1 MLDPKDCLV
10 TTGRCWQRRRRR
22 SYPVIVC
29 GVRSPEEAIGPLPH
43 VAVSER
49 ELAMAR
55 QLVRALATEWVP
67 EKHADTYRQE
77 LLALLERK
85 SPATPP
91 DETDDV
97 RAPMAIDLMARLVAS
112 VEAAKQ
118 KASVAPKRSAR
129 YDVRT
134 RRSG

>member
-1 MLDPKDCLV
+1 
-10 TTGRCWQRRRRR
+10 
-22 SYPVIVC
+22 
-29 GVRSPEEAIGPLPH
+29 
-43 VAVSER
+43 VSER
-49 ELAMAR
+49 ELTMAR
-55 QLVRALATEWVP
+55 QLVRALATDWVP

-91 DETDDV
+91 DVSEETAV
-97 RAPMAIDLMARLVAS
+97 SPASDLMARLRAS
-112 VEAAKQ
+112 VEAAKR
-118 KASVAPKRSAR
+118 KASASPKRPAR